1 MLRIFCATVFILTWV
16 LICEMGFSS
25 YRALHMCVRQNGDH
39 HITYMELLR
48 WWKTKN
54 KEAGGGKITGEQL
67 HEASGKFH
75 ECVSLD
81 D

>member
-1 MLRIFCATVFILTWV
+1 
-16 LICEMGFSS
+16 
-25 YRALHMCVRQNGDH
+25 MCTRQNGDH